1 MVLLRP
7 SNNNVMFPRTSEV
20 KSRTEKRSRKS
31 VTRGAGGGQIG
42 STERRWLNW
51 TAADAAVQPPSSS
64 RGVSGS
70 RHGAQTW
77 LNVECLA
84 CSMDS
89 LISSISYL
97 FREPPFI
104 SSYSVYEIARYR
116 IDGGSYSSYNK
127 GEVVMIPFLFSVG
140 LQDYIL

>member
-1 MVLLRP
+1 VAELDGGRCSRAATIIESRRFRQP
-7 SNNNVMFPRTSEV
+7 TWRT
-20 KSRTEKRSRKS
+20 
-31 VTRGAGGGQIG
+31 
-42 STERRWLNW
+42 NM
-51 TAADAAVQPPSSS
+51 
-64 RGVSGS
+64 
-70 RHGAQTW
+70 
-77 LNVECLA
+77 VECLA